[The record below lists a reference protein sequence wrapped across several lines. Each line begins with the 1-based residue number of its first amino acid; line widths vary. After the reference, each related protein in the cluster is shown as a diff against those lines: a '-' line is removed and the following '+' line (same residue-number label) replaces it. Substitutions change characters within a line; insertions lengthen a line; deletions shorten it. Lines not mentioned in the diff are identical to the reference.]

1 MGDAGRSRRDKRGLC
16 SAVDILLFLPIHVIY
31 LFIYY
36 ILIYTF
42 VNIYLYNIW
51 NVTLCIKN
59 GINEKHCHVCTLC
72 IGKRLQHSNTHTV
85 YMFECERVRE
95 RVWEAEPFICV
106 FVCMCICTSF
116 HIHIHYSYNTVF
128 FSGMKYYS
136 NIFRETMS
144 IFFPQPT
151 KLMRWELTASD

>member
-59 GINEKHCHVCTLC
+59 GINEKHCHVCTLYMG
-72 IGKRLQHSNTHTV
+72 IRLSYANTNTV

-95 RVWEAEPFICV
+95 RV
-106 FVCMCICTSF
+106 
-116 HIHIHYSYNTVF
+116 
-128 FSGMKYYS
+128 
-136 NIFRETMS
+136 
-144 IFFPQPT
+144 
-151 KLMRWELTASD
+151 

>member
-16 SAVDILLFLPIHVIY
+16 SAVDVLLFLPIHVIY

-36 ILIYTF
+36 IFIYTF
-42 VNIYLYNIW
+42 VNHIYLYNIW

-95 RVWEAEPFICV
+95 RV
-106 FVCMCICTSF
+106 
-116 HIHIHYSYNTVF
+116 
-128 FSGMKYYS
+128 
-136 NIFRETMS
+136 
-144 IFFPQPT
+144 
-151 KLMRWELTASD
+151 